1 MSRKY
6 RRHQWGTAA
15 NDSLLVPE
23 LGEPSV
29 RIAGGAAWGSVT
41 QVQEA
46 IMPSDAKHPR
56 VLVVEDEFFIGLR
69 IADLLQCM
77 GCDVVGPL
85 GTVARA
91 SAEADR
97 EPIDAALLDVRLRDE
112 TVVPVAEILNRR
124 RIPFALVTA
133 SAPDHLPAS
142 LLDRPYVPKP
152 FTDEDIKT
160 AVRNLLQG
168 ADADRSS
175 AAA

>member
-1 MSRKY
+1 
-6 RRHQWGTAA
+6 
-15 NDSLLVPE
+15 
-23 LGEPSV
+23 
-29 RIAGGAAWGSVT
+29 
-41 QVQEA
+41 
-46 IMPSDAKHPR
+46 MPSDAKHPR

-69 IADLLQCM
+69 IADVLQYM

-97 EPIDAALLDVRLRDE
+97 EAIDAALLDVRLRDE

-160 AVRNLLQG
+160 VVQNLLQDAG
-168 ADADRSS
+168 ADQSS